1 LKINDVPQC
10 SRLID
15 ISRISSV
22 LATSWNIVDIE
33 MAAHY
38 KASAK
43 KNPGRKSWLVEFR
56 HPLRSD
62 ANNKPGKKIRKGLG
76 TDDEQEALHL
86 VEQLNQL
93 LADQSLW
100 SIGAQ
105 AEALKHYN
113 EKVIEIFYGEI
124 APRIGQSLDLRDKLL
139 PLPGHDDGYARVA
152 LMGVP
157 GAGKTTLVR
166 QLIGTHPENDRFPST
181 SVNRTTTFPTEVALR
196 DDGYYEGVVTFMSEH
211 ETRFEIEESL
221 SSAVV
226 EAVDG
231 DAKKVA
237 RTLLEKSDMRFRL
250 KYLLGDFV
258 EDNESDV
265 DPYDDDESEEV
276 DSSICITEEEKLNN
290 QKTLG
295 AYITRV
301 IELTQRLKSDL
312 ETQQGQIEKMT
323 PDDRSAALD
332 LIEEQAI
339 ASDEFVE
346 LVSDI
351 LDELRTKFAL
361 VSDGQFEKTTTGWPN
376 AWRIKCE
383 ADEREKFLKA
393 VRFFSGI
400 SYQSWG
406 KLLTPLVNGL
416 RVIGPFK
423 PTWSEESARLV
434 LVDTEGL
441 GHKANATADLPD
453 QVLAL
458 LHEADVVLLVDSA
471 KNGMTNFAAGKALEG
486 VLNAGHT
493 RKLAVV
499 FTHMDAVK
507 GDNLKG
513 QAKLDHVFGGLRNV
527 VENQLAK
534 NVSAEAARYLLDHLS
549 KSTFYVG
556 KIDEVDPKPAIPELL
571 KLLAYLSAAQPPVF
585 EPVAFPEYS
594 SDNLVL
600 AIQEAARDFRQQWQG
615 TLGLAAHSEF
625 KPKPWQTI
633 KALSRRY
640 AEGWDDGFVL
650 RPTSNLVASL
660 SAAVSRFLETP
671 IGWTGSPTEEQKRET
686 IDRIKTTVTMQLPKL
701 SNRRLREQPQP
712 VWHEAY
718 SLRGTGSTFERRM
731 RIEGIYER
739 WVPVPDARGDK
750 QVYEFLNEVKYVVM
764 GSVKAVEQEVL
775 AANSD

>member
-1 LKINDVPQC
+1 
-10 SRLID
+10 
-15 ISRISSV
+15 
-22 LATSWNIVDIE
+22 
-33 MAAHY
+33 MAQPY
-38 KASAK
+38 KATAK

-56 HPLRSD
+56 HPLRND

-76 TDDEQEALHL
+76 TEDEDEANRL
-86 VEQLNQL
+86 VGQLNQL
-93 LADQSLW
+93 LADESMW

-105 AEALKHYN
+105 NEALKHYDD
-113 EKVIEIFYGEI
+113 KVTEIFYGEI
-124 APRIGQSLDLRDKLL
+124 APRTGLSLNLRDKLL
-139 PLPGHDDGYARVA
+139 PLPGHAEGYARVA

-166 QLIGTHPENDRFPST
+166 QLIGTNPDTERFPST
-181 SVNRTTTFPTEVALR
+181 SVNRTTTFPTEIAMR
-196 DDGYYEGVVTFMSEH
+196 DGDHFEAVVTFMSEH

-221 SSAVV
+221 SSAIV

-237 RTLLEKSDMRFRL
+237 RALLEKSDMRFRL

-258 EDNESDV
+258 EGAEPEA
-265 DPYDDDESEEV
+265 DPYDDDESDEIK
-276 DSSICITEEEKLNN
+276 DIDAGANITAEEKS
-290 QKTLG
+290 QHQQTLSG
-295 AYITRV
+295 YINRIV
-301 IELTQRLKSDL
+301 SLAHRLKIEL
-312 ETQQGQIEKMT
+312 ETQQGQLASMPPE
-323 PDDRSAALD
+323 DRSAALD
-332 LIEEQAI
+332 LIEEQAV
-339 ASDEFVE
+339 ASDDFLE

-351 LDELRTKFAL
+351 LDELRTKFSH
-361 VSDGQFEKTTTGWPN
+361 VPDGQFEKTTTGWPN
-376 AWRIKCE
+376 AWQINVKVG
-383 ADEREKFLKA
+383 ERDNFLNT

-423 PTWSEESARLV
+423 PNWAAKTARLV

-441 GHKANATADLPD
+441 GHKANATADLPE
-453 QVLAL
+453 QVLTL
-458 LHEADVVLLVDSA
+458 IHDADVVLLVDSA

-486 VLNAGHT
+486 VMNTGHT
-493 RKLAVV
+493 RKLAMV

-534 NVSAEAARYLLDHLS
+534 NISAEAARYLLDHLT

-556 KIDEVDPKPAIPELL
+556 RIDQIDPRPAIPELL
-571 KLLAYLSAAQPPVF
+571 NLLTHLSSAQPPVF
-585 EPVAFPEYS
+585 QPVAFPEYGH
-594 SDNLVL
+594 DHLVL

-615 TLGLAAHSEF
+615 NLGLAAHAEY
-625 KPKPWQTI
+625 KPKAWQTI

-650 RPTSNLVASL
+650 QPTSNLVASL

-671 IGWTGSPTEEQKRET
+671 IGWSGNPTPEQKRQT
-686 IDRIKTTVTMQLPKL
+686 IDRIKTTVTKQLPKL
-701 SNRRLREQPQP
+701 STRRLREQPQP
-712 VWHEAY
+712 VWLEAY
-718 SLRGTGSTFERRM
+718 SLRGSGSTFERRM

-739 WVPVPDARGDK
+739 WVPVPDARGDRL
-750 QVYEFLNEVKYVVM
+750 VYDFLNEVKDVVLS
-764 GSVKAVEQEVL
+764 SVSAVEQEVR
-775 AANSD
+775 AARVVDN